1 LWATNFV
8 LQEANGTSMPS
19 LTWSNVPTAFSVTNN
34 AAVVTLP
41 ISGTTKFYR
50 LQK

>member
-1 LWATNFV
+1 V
-8 LQEANGTSMPS
+8 LQEADGPLIPS
-19 LTWSNVPTAFSVTNN
+19 LTWSNVPTALTITNN